1 MSVNPVFSEYT
12 SGGRLYV
19 IVRGCD
25 PLLSANLSGLSG
37 CSGVEKLADDILVVS
52 AEAGVDVDEFLRRT
66 AGVTGVFG
74 AEIIEARFGGDD
86 DDQKEICIAG
96 FKVEAGTAGI
106 TAGAPEK
113 RPVILEPGL
122 AFGSGHHPSTRLMG
136 QGLEY
141 IAAHCG
147 SFPDPVLDIGCG
159 SGILSIICARLGG
172 RHVLGLDINPTAVA
186 GARRNVILNGL
197 EGRVRIS
204 AESIKGIKGS
214 FALITANI
222 SPVVLFEIIPLLPG
236 LLTAGGIL
244 IMAGMRGAQMDDLL
258 NILWKNGL
266 DGRRQVYKDGAWRGL
281 FLQTH
286 KRI

>member
-12 SGGRLYV
+12 GGGRLYV
-19 IVRGCD
+19 IVRGRE
-25 PLLSANLSGLSG
+25 PLLSTNLSRLS
-37 CSGVEKLADDILVVS
+37 CCTGVEKLADDILVVS
-52 AEAGVDVDEFLRRT
+52 AEAGTNVDEFLRRT
-66 AGVTGVFG
+66 AGVTSVFG
-74 AEIIEARFGGDD
+74 AEIVEARLGGDD
-86 DDQKEICIAG
+86 DEQKEIFIAG
-96 FKVEAGTAGI
+96 FKVVAGTAEI
-106 TAGAPEK
+106 TAGAPGK

-136 QGLEY
+136 RGLEH

-172 RHVLGLDINPTAVA
+172 RHVSGLDINPTAVA

-197 EGRVRIS
+197 EDRVRIS
-204 AESIKGIKGS
+204 SKPIKDIKGS
-214 FALITANI
+214 FDLVTANI

-244 IMAGMRGAQMDDLL
+244 LMAGMRGAQMDDLL
-258 NILWKNGL
+258 NILSKNGL
-266 DGRRQVYKDGAWRGL
+266 DGHRRVYKDGAWRGL
-281 FLQTH
+281 FLQTLQT
-286 KRI
+286 

>member
-1 MSVNPVFSEYT
+1 MPVNPVFSEYT

-19 IVRGCD
+19 IVRGRD
-25 PLLSANLSGLSG
+25 PLLSANLSKLSG
-37 CSGVEKLADDILVVS
+37 CREVERLTDDILVVV
-52 AEAGVDVDEFLRRT
+52 AETGANVDELLRRT
-66 AGVTGVFG
+66 AGVTSVFG
-74 AEIIEARFGGDD
+74 AEIVEARLGSDD
-86 DDQKEICIAG
+86 DDQNEIFIAG
-96 FKVEAGTAGI
+96 FKVAAGTAEI
-106 TAGAPEK
+106 TAGPSRK

-136 QGLEY
+136 RGLEY
-141 IAAHCG
+141 IATHGG

-159 SGILSIICARLGG
+159 SGILSIVCARLGG

-204 AESIKGIKGS
+204 SKPIEEIKGS
-214 FALITANI
+214 FGLVAANI
-222 SPVVLFEIIPLLPG
+222 SPVILFKIIPLLPG

-266 DGRRQVYKDGAWRGL
+266 DGRRQVYKDGAWGGL
-281 FLQTH
+281 LLQ
-286 KRI
+286 I

>member
-1 MSVNPVFSEYT
+1 MPVNPVFSEYT
-12 SGGRLYV
+12 GGGRLYV
-19 IVRGCD
+19 IVRGHD
-25 PLLSANLSGLSG
+25 PLLSVNLSRLLG
-37 CSGVEKLADDILVVS
+37 CTGVEKLADNVLAVS
-52 AEAGVDVDEFLRRT
+52 AEAGVNVDEFLRRT
-66 AGVTGVFG
+66 AGVTSVFG
-74 AEIIEARFGGDD
+74 AEIVEARLGSDD
-86 DDQKEICIAG
+86 DDQKEIFIVG
-96 FKVEAGTAGI
+96 FKVEAGIAEI
-106 TAGAPEK
+106 PAGAPEK

-136 QGLEY
+136 RGLEY

-204 AESIKGIKGS
+204 SKPIKEIKGS
-214 FALITANI
+214 FGLIAANI
-222 SPVVLFEIIPLLPG
+222 SPVILFEIIPLLPG

-281 FLQTH
+281 LLQT
-286 KRI
+286 